1 MVKFAS
7 TNFWAWTPEFALLKL
22 FHSSARQ
29 LSTHSHELP
38 TGTQIRNGVLF
49 SFFLLLKRK
58 VLFDERSEKE
68 GKKKK
73 KKGKIPLEVSI
84 SSYSR
89 KGECI
94 IPLFS
99 LIQDWGELV
108 RVGFDRKQDKRT
120 DLTALNIETTD
131 SSSSKQFMGESVFT
145 LDSKIYKDFLKVIF
159 IFLPKGFYN

>member
-1 MVKFAS
+1 MNSRVCSPKVVS
-7 TNFWAWTPEFALLKL
+7 PKCKTTEHSQSWTAYWNPNQEWCFV
-22 FHSSARQ
+22 F
-29 LSTHSHELP
+29 
-38 TGTQIRNGVLF
+38 
-49 SFFLLLKRK
+49 FFLRLKRK
-58 VLFDERSEKE
+58 VLLMKE
-68 GKKKK
+68 KKKK
-73 KKGKIPLEVSI
+73 EKKEKKGKILLEVSI

>member
-1 MVKFAS
+1 MKEV
-7 TNFWAWTPEFALLKL
+7 
-22 FHSSARQ
+22 
-29 LSTHSHELP
+29 
-38 TGTQIRNGVLF
+38 
-49 SFFLLLKRK
+49 RK
-58 VLFDERSEKE
+58 KEKKE
-68 GKKKK
+68 N
-73 KKGKIPLEVSI
+73 KGKIPLEVSI

-120 DLTALNIETTD
+120 YLTALNIETTD